1 MMSFPD
7 SYIFDLS
14 KMRAADVVRLIG
26 NAVPPNF
33 SYNLSLPVRDI
44 IVDKI
49 EADQRKQSYAGKIE
63 GLHVPVEKNDT
74 SVHNHHAESNENEAP
89 TGIKA
94 LPVQID
100 AANGHGSKDDPIALD

>member
-1 MMSFPD
+1 MSFPD

-26 NAVPPNF
+26 NAVPPNL
-33 SYNLSLPVRDI
+33 SCNLSLPLRDVL
-44 IVDKI
+44 VDKF
-49 EADQRKQSYAGKIE
+49 EADQRQQSYAGKIE
-63 GLHVPVEKNDT
+63 GLHVPVKKNDT
-74 SVHNHHAESNENEAP
+74 SVHNHNAESNENEAP
-89 TGIKA
+89 TETKV